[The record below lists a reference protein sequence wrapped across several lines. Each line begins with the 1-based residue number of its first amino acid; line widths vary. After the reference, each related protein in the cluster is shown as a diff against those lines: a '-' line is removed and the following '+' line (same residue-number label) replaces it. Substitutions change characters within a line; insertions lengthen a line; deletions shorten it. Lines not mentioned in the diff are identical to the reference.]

1 MGETVRFE
9 RRFQGFT
16 DGALGG
22 YAAGVAARELDGPV
36 EANLRAL
43 PPLERDLELQPADD
57 GGVELRDGETLVLEA
72 RPAEFELSLPSVPT
86 LDEAQAADENPVHH
100 ETHPYPG
107 CFTCGP
113 ARDEGDGLRLF
124 MGRAPHNADLLAA
137 TWTPHA
143 DLTPDP
149 ALPPEF
155 VWAAL
160 DCPTIWAAWLED
172 GRLTVPDGTFSVL
185 ARHRVE
191 QLSPVPT
198 GQPTIV
204 TAWPIQHDGRKHVT
218 GAAIHGEEG
227 RLLAR
232 AQSLLVDVA
241 R

>member
-1 MGETVRFE
+1 MGATVRFE

-43 PPLERDLELQPADD
+43 PPLERDLELQRADD

-72 RPAEFELSLPSVPT
+72 RPADFELSLPSVPT
-86 LDEAQAADENPVHH
+86 LDEARAADEHPVHDKA
-100 ETHPYPG
+100 HPYPS

-124 MGRAPHNADLLAA
+124 MGRASQHADLLAA
-137 TWTPHA
+137 TWTPHRE
-143 DLTPDP
+143 LTPDP

-160 DCPTIWAAWLED
+160 DCPTIWAAWLE
-172 GRLTVPDGTFSVL
+172 GGELTVPDGSFSVL

-218 GAAIHGEEG
+218 GAAIHSSDGE
-227 RLLAR
+227 LLAR
-232 AQSLLVDVA
+232 AESLLVDVKH
-241 R
+241 

>member
-1 MGETVRFE
+1 MTETVRFE

-22 YAAGVAARELDGPV
+22 YAAGVAARGIEGPA

-43 PPLERDLELQPADD
+43 PPLERELTLEPGDD

-72 RPAEFELSLPSVPT
+72 RPAGFELEIPPVPT
-86 LDEAQAADENPVHH
+86 PDEARAADEHRVHD
-100 ETHPYPG
+100 EAHPYPG

-113 ARDEGDGLRLF
+113 GRAEGDGLRLF
-124 MGRAPHNADLLAA
+124 MGRASHGGDLLAA

-143 DLTPDP
+143 GLTPEPELP
-149 ALPPEF
+149 AEF

-160 DCPTIWAAWLED
+160 DCPTIWAAWLENEVL
-172 GRLTVPDGTFSVL
+172 RVPDGTFSVL

-191 QLSPVPT
+191 RLGPVPT
-198 GQPTIV
+198 GEPAIV
-204 TAWPIQHDGRKHVT
+204 ISWPISHDGRKHVT
-218 GAAIHGEEG
+218 GAAIHSADGE
-227 RLLAR
+227 LLAR
-232 AQSLLVDVA
+232 AESLLIDVA